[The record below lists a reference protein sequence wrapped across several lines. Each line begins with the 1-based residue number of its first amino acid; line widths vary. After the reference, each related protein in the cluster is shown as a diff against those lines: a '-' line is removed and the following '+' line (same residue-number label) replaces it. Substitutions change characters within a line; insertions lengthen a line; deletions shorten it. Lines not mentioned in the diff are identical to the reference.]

1 MDSTLLIS
9 NFFLCFIR
17 FMGMIMYMPLLS
29 SPNIPVKIKPLIAYF
44 VALAVFLNLPTNSFV
59 QINHDHELLL
69 FGFKEF
75 CIGLIIG
82 LNVAMVMEVLAFAGS
97 IVSTPMGLAIATAID
112 PASGEQSTTMGQF
125 NVTLATL
132 IFLIINGHHIAFE
145 AFMRSYDVISFGNL
159 VFQPEKIEY
168 FLKLFG
174 ELFEV
179 SLRVSMP
186 MLVAL
191 LLVQYSLG
199 VIVRTLPK
207 LNIFMVG
214 IPIQI
219 LLGMVTYV
227 ITLPYMVKLIK
238 ILFDKS
244 FRELEMV
251 LKLFQ

>member
-1 MDSTLLIS
+1 
-9 NFFLCFIR
+9 
-17 FMGMIMYMPLLS
+17 MYMPLLS
-29 SPNIPVKIKPLIAYF
+29 SPNIPAKVKPLIAYF
-44 VALAVFLNLPTNSFV
+44 VALSIFLNLPTSSYV
-59 QINHDHELLL
+59 EMNHDHQLLL

-125 NVTLATL
+125 NVTLGTL

-145 AFMRSYDVISFGNL
+145 AFMHSYDVIAFGDL
-159 VFQPEKIEY
+159 VFQADKIQH
-168 FLKLFG
+168 FLRLYA

-199 VIVRTLPK
+199 VIVRTMPR

-219 LLGMVTYV
+219 LLGMVTFV
-227 ITLPYMVKLIK
+227 ITLPYLVKLIK

-251 LKLFQ
+251 LKFFQ